1 MAASLPDLLVF
12 EEDLNSKNKI
22 HCLYMVGLGLLGLG
36 NDNIDKAKKYFDEV
50 LSLDANHQGAAIH
63 KQMISYHSLF
73 NK

>member
-1 MAASLPDLLVF
+1 
-12 EEDLNSKNKI
+12 
-22 HCLYMVGLGLLGLG
+22 MVGLGLLGLG

-50 LSLDANHQGAAIH
+50 LSLDVNHQSAAIH